1 MGLDLTGFEDNGI
14 QRPISRVTLK
24 LDDENVLTAG
34 DDSGFEL
41 IADCPHATQAIVNSI
56 LAEVR
61 GFRYQMYDAS
71 DINID
76 PSMELGDGI
85 TASGVYS
92 VISRVA
98 DDGSGFPSASAPG
111 EAELE
116 DEYPTGGPMTQE
128 FNRKIA
134 ETRSRIT
141 KTAEEIRLEVEKVNG
156 DLVELSS
163 SFSVELGKITG
174 VIQDINGNLSKLEQ
188 SLGSISLSVSNGS
201 TSSTIKLLANGVE
214 ISSQNISMSGLV
226 TFQGLSDGTTTINGG
241 CIKTGTIEGVTFLSK
256 TDSSSV
262 SIQGGRMHLSHGDT
276 DVGYI
281 GTTYWA
287 NNPIQKGITF
297 DLNPYGSY
305 MAWATKASVHAENYT
320 VKLMY
325 AADTLR
331 ISSVE
336 SEIDYSYLP
345 DRLYFECDG
354 HFRKNLYIGSSANDP
369 AARLYDSGNA
379 LYILART
386 SAGGGAIRFSTRN
399 MVDVEINEN
408 VISMWNNIDM
418 HNNSILNNS
427 DERLKTNIEPSVE
440 DALNVIKSIKTYSF
454 DWIVNGKH
462 ENMGFIAQ
470 QLEAEVNC
478 DFVSI
483 NQNDGHYSTKDLKMI
498 PYLVKAIQQLLDR
511 LEALEGSPA
520 ERQRRTQEKAWN
532 PSNYTIKEKRAYA
545 SNISSSPVVPQPKE
559 PEPMILPA

>member
-1 MGLDLTGFEDNGI
+1 MSDKFYVGLDLTGFEDNGI

-156 DLVELSS
+156 DLVEMSS
-163 SFSVELGKITG
+163 SISIQLGKISQKVEDNINGLRSEFTIELGKISQKVEDSASGLSSEFTVALNSITSRVQSAEG
-174 VIQDINGNLSKLEQ
+174 NISTLQQTASSLQSQITNTNGAISKIEQ
-188 SLGSISLSVSNGS
+188 KVDNITLSVTNGS

-241 CIKTGTIEGVTFLSK
+241 CIKTGTIESMRIN
-256 TDSSSV
+256 SSSITGGTITGA
-262 SIQGGRMHLSHGDT
+262 SITGGSLRSESATGGSIAYVT
-276 DVGYI
+276 I
-281 GTTYWA
+281 
-287 NNPIQKGITF
+287 NKGI
-297 DLNPYGSY
+297 LS
-305 MAWATKASVHAENYT
+305 
-320 VKLMY
+320 
-325 AADTLR
+325 
-331 ISSVE
+331 
-336 SEIDYSYLP
+336 
-345 DRLYFECDG
+345 FEFAG
-354 HFRKNLYIGSSANDP
+354 EEQGFFRANSANGGVW
-369 AARLYDSGNA
+369 LYTNSGFRV
-379 LYILART
+379 LV
-386 SAGGGAIRFSTRN
+386 GGQMQFSVGDRESGFYT
-399 MVDVEINEN
+399 
-408 VISMWNNIDM
+408 NIDEIVYCYNDLDLGTYNVV
-418 HNNSILNNS
+418 HIS
-427 DERLKTNIEPSVE
+427 DQRMKTNILES
-440 DALNVIKSIKTYSF
+440 DISALKIINAIQTYSF
-454 DWIVNGKH
+454 DWKKDGKH
-462 ENMGFIAQ
+462 ENLGFIAQ
-470 QLEAEVNC
+470 QLEKVSP
-478 DFVSI
+478 DFVNISKM
-483 NQNDGHYSTKDLKMI
+483 DGHYSTKDMKLI
-498 PYLVKAIQQLLDR
+498 PYLVKAIQELS
-511 LEALEGSPA
+511 EEIG
-520 ERQRRTQEKAWN
+520 
-532 PSNYTIKEKRAYA
+532 
-545 SNISSSPVVPQPKE
+545 
-559 PEPMILPA
+559 ILKGAAI

>member
-1 MGLDLTGFEDNGI
+1 MSDKFYVGLDLTGFEDNGI

-174 VIQDINGNLSKLEQ
+174 TIQDINGNLSKLEQ

-241 CIKTGTIEGVTFLSK
+241 CIKTGTIESMRIN
-256 TDSSSV
+256 SST
-262 SIQGGRMHLSHGDT
+262 IT
-276 DVGYI
+276 
-281 GTTYWA
+281 GTT
-287 NNPIQKGITF
+287 IT
-297 DLNPYGSY
+297 GS
-305 MAWATKASVHAENYT
+305 T
-320 VKLMY
+320 VQ
-325 AADTLR
+325 
-331 ISSVE
+331 
-336 SEIDYSYLP
+336 
-345 DRLYFECDG
+345 
-354 HFRKNLYIGSSANDP
+354 SSAF
-369 AARLYDSGNA
+369 L
-379 LYILART
+379 
-386 SAGGGAIRFSTRN
+386 GGASSNVTVANGQISFEYGGEQQGRIQSNSSNSGIHIFTDYGFRITVGGQPAFSIGDDESGFYTNPLERVYCYN
-399 MVDVEINEN
+399 DLDLGTYN
-408 VISMWNNIDM
+408 VVHISDQRM
-418 HNNSILNNS
+418 
-427 DERLKTNIEPSVE
+427 KTNILES
-440 DALNVIKSIKTYSF
+440 DISALKIINAIQTYSF
-454 DWIVNGKH
+454 DWKKDGKH
-462 ENMGFIAQ
+462 ENLGFIAQ
-470 QLEAEVNC
+470 QLEKVSP
-478 DFVSI
+478 DFVNISKI
-483 NQNDGHYSTKDLKMI
+483 DGHYSTKDMKLI
-498 PYLVKAIQQLLDR
+498 PYLVKAVQELSREINQLR
-511 LEALEGSPA
+511 GG
-520 ERQRRTQEKAWN
+520 
-532 PSNYTIKEKRAYA
+532 PS
-545 SNISSSPVVPQPKE
+545 
-559 PEPMILPA
+559 